1 MSAWPVW
8 YYGFLARRPIPSP
21 IPGQV
26 QHRPIPLPGKVLDQ
40 QNSNRKTRA
49 RSTTS
54 RATSTTR
61 GSPGSP
67 QSTIFMEKIMVG
79 SYVEHT
85 SADLFKSVCLC
96 WTLYHPMTSAPFCS
110 RSIWSSVVSVLATTA
125 HPLQLRAWR
134 GRHGIFIFRQSGCL
148 PWAQV

>member
-96 WTLYHPMTSAPFCS
+96 WTLCASYMTLAPFLLPLLS
-110 RSIWSSVVSVLATTA
+110 LALQRQMALLRSILV
-125 HPLQLRAWR
+125 
-134 GRHGIFIFRQSGCL
+134 G
-148 PWAQV
+148 